1 MDKNDS
7 SWIFFPLFFLSV
19 NVQWL
24 CRCRCHSCPGQGR
37 PTLGW
42 WRSSWRS
49 GSWDLCWPS
58 PLSDPLPNS
67 TASKGRSWTAPSHV
81 RHCFNYSVLHVY
93 DSAVDQFYWDCID
106 TKCRGVINADVYYG
120 CTSRAVLFFSFFFLD
135 LLWFPGYF
143 SLLRWLLEGTLLL
156 ENFTQFLTF
165 SICTSWVPEPQKELV
180 TVPRLVYFNCTL
192 LLSFLRSRLKCFMW
206 GFNWQVWQS
215 EPQYLHGNQL

>member
-42 WRSSWRS
+42 LRSSWRS

-81 RHCFNYSVLHVY
+81 RHRFNYSVLHVY
-93 DSAVDQFYWDCID
+93 DSAVDQFYWDRID
-106 TKCRGVINADVYYG
+106 TKCRGVINVDVYYG
-120 CTSRAVLFFSFFFLD
+120 CTSRAVLFFSFFSWIFCDFLD
-135 LLWFPGYF
+135 IFLCLDDLDDDGRHTTYGKVHSVFNLLHLYF
-143 SLLRWLLEGTLLL
+143 MSPRTSKRTCHCSQAGVFQLYSSSV
-156 ENFTQFLTF
+156 F
-165 SICTSWVPEPQKELV
+165 SQI
-180 TVPRLVYFNCTL
+180 
-192 LLSFLRSRLKCFMW
+192 SFEMFYARI
-206 GFNWQVWQS
+206 
-215 EPQYLHGNQL
+215 